1 MLQTAQIQLHFG
13 FKATKEEM
21 FDVMKLFLGVCLRA
35 RVHLSSGGF
44 RGIHSCCLLEVFLI
58 VCSVGSE
65 VSLHDAISLSRNP

>member
-1 MLQTAQIQLHFG
+1 
-13 FKATKEEM
+13 M

-44 RGIHSCCLLEVFLI
+44 RGIHLCSLLEVFLI

-65 VSLHDAISLSRNP
+65 VSLHDASKYTTEGFSLSRNS